1 MEYPILISGRPAG
14 TLKRSQEGLYTLFSA
29 RLEKRPALWRLWL
42 PGPEPFCLGL
52 FRPDRGGHSLCRRMS
67 RLEMARLPEIKEAA
81 ALPDGQRPAPP
92 GQPGHSEGAPS
103 RPGKAAGKDSPAPPP
118 NDRGAAPPQG
128 EGAARGLLW
137 HKNPDGSLYAHEGQ
151 RLILALPAAL
161 RRPCAG
167 VRLARIGGREYMLF
181 KY

>member
-29 RLEKRPALWRLWL
+29 RLEKRPGLWRLWL

-103 RPGKAAGKDSPAPPP
+103 RPGKAAGKVM
-118 NDRGAAPPQG
+118 G
-128 EGAARGLLW
+128 
-137 HKNPDGSLYAHEGQ
+137 
-151 RLILALPAAL
+151 
-161 RRPCAG
+161 RP
-167 VRLARIGGREYMLF
+167 F
-181 KY
+181 S

>member
-29 RLEKRPALWRLWL
+29 RLEKRPGLWWLWL

>member
-29 RLEKRPALWRLWL
+29 RLEKRPGLWRLWL

-118 NDRGAAPPQG
+118 NDRGAAGGMEPLFPP
-128 EGAARGLLW
+128 LC
-137 HKNPDGSLYAHEGQ
+137 K
-151 RLILALPAAL
+151 
-161 RRPCAG
+161 
-167 VRLARIGGREYMLF
+167 LF
-181 KY
+181 FKKGKYPLEIFPFAV